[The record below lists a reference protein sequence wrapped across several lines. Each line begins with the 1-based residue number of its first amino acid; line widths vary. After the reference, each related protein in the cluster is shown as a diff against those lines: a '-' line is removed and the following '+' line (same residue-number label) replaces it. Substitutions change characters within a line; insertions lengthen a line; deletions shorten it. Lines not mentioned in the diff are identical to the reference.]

1 MSVIKL
7 VFKYIQRFIQANLL
21 SCESPI
27 NFYELRHFPNN
38 IMFLSR
44 GIGLFLGFYNSGSP
58 HFWTIKLYTVVDT
71 CQLISLV

>member
-27 NFYELRHFPNN
+27 NLRHFPNN
-38 IMFLSR
+38 MFLSR